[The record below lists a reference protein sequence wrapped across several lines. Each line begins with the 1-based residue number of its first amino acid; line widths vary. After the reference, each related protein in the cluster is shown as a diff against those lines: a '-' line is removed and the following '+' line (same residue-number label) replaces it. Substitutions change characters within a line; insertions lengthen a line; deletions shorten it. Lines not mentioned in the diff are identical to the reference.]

1 MIRLWPLHNIL
12 LTNIHSCKCFGQ
24 IRQNQDRNSIDF
36 VSRSQLNTQKEKLL
50 HFSVTHVRW
59 ICFYQQVVLLFSDHI
74 IIILI
79 PQQLIFFLY
88 KWLKMTWE
96 VHDWNIFFCITPL
109 SKSSIFPATLTDGR
123 SKINVSSSNVLN
135 LKVYSW
141 LIKKVSV
148 DWEGQSLNN
157 Y

>member
-12 LTNIHSCKCFGQ
+12 LTNIHSCKCFGH
-24 IRQNQDRNSIDF
+24 IRQNQGRNSIDF
-36 VSRSQLNTQKEKLL
+36 VSRSQFNTQKEKLL

-59 ICFYQQVVLLFSDHI
+59 ICFYQQVVLFFSDHI

-79 PQQLIFFLY
+79 PQQLIFLY
-88 KWLKMTWE
+88 KWLKMT
-96 VHDWNIFFCITPL
+96 VRFMIGTF
-109 SKSSIFPATLTDGR
+109 SSVSLLFQRVLYFLPHWLTADQ
-123 SKINVSSSNVLN
+123 KLMSSSNVLN

-148 DWEGQSLNN
+148 DWDGQRLNN

>member
-12 LTNIHSCKCFGQ
+12 LTNIHSCKYFGQ

-59 ICFYQQVVLLFSDHI
+59 ICFYQQVVLFFSDHI

-79 PQQLIFFLY
+79 PQQLIFCYINGL
-88 KWLKMTWE
+88 KWLGGSWLE
-96 VHDWNIFFCITPL
+96 HFFCITPI

-148 DWEGQSLNN
+148 DWGGQSLNN

>member
-59 ICFYQQVVLLFSDHI
+59 ICFYQQVVLFFSDHI

-88 KWLKMTWE
+88 KWLKMTGRFM
-96 VHDWNIFFCITPL
+96 IGTFFP
-109 SKSSIFPATLTDGR
+109 
-123 SKINVSSSNVLN
+123 VSLLFQRVLYF
-135 LKVYSW
+135 LPHW
-141 LIKKVSV
+141 LMADQKLMCLLAMY
-148 DWEGQSLNN
+148 WT
-157 Y
+157 

>member
-12 LTNIHSCKCFGQ
+12 LTNIHSCKCFGH
-24 IRQNQDRNSIDF
+24 IGQNQDRNSIDF
-36 VSRSQLNTQKEKLL
+36 VSRSQFNTQKEKLL

-59 ICFYQQVVLLFSDHI
+59 ICFYQQVVLFFSDHI

-79 PQQLIFFLY
+79 PQQLIFLY
-88 KWLKMTWE
+88 KWLKMT
-96 VHDWNIFFCITPL
+96 VRFMIGTF
-109 SKSSIFPATLTDGR
+109 SSVSLLFQRVLYFLPHWLTADQ
-123 SKINVSSSNVLN
+123 KLMSSSNVLN
-135 LKVYSW
+135 LKVYRW

-148 DWEGQSLNN
+148 DWDGQSLNN